1 MKKIYN
7 APVTE
12 LVEVKIESLL
22 EITSLGSG
30 EADKGSS
37 DNTVNFSRESDWEE

>member
-22 EITSLGSG
+22 NVESLGSG
-30 EADKGSS
+30 NADKGSE
-37 DNTVNFSRESDWEE
+37 DETVNFSRESDWED